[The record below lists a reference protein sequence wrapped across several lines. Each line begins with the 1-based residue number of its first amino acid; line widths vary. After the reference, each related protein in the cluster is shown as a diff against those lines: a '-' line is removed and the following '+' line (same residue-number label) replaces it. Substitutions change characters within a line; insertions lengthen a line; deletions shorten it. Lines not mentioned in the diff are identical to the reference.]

1 MNDTTR
7 QGTAPAP
14 AGTSPLPGGPFDPGP
29 LTTKEGFRAQA
40 RRTYGPPDLQD
51 CAPLGTKVTLSD
63 PRLVYHGRLLPV
75 VTDDVG
81 AALKQA
87 RRLLVKNLTTGN
99 GRGPNFVVDGPRLS
113 GKSLLAALIALG
125 FHALV
130 DELYGPDPDRHP
142 VVYINV
148 PHDRS
153 DDLHWSLPFADFLGI
168 EHSRSPETMNHRPV
182 DMTEPIV
189 RVMQRAG
196 TRLVVV
202 DGVEY
207 IRSSERQTAFDYL
220 LRLQDRLPR
229 VTFLFCGI
237 GAREIIRAGYGD
249 HRSQAPA
256 AGTHAPRPHIAF
268 PTLWVRPVPYTDAE
282 PEQWHRVLGKVEENL
297 RLYKHKP
304 GTLRDLAAYLHGRT
318 DGSMHVLDQLICQAA
333 QASILEGT
341 EEIDKDLLDS
351 VLTGYDDPAH

>member
-1 MNDTTR
+1 MNDATR
-7 QGTAPAP
+7 QRTAPTP
-14 AGTSPLPGGPFDPGP
+14 AGASLLPSGPFDPGP
-29 LTTKEGFRAQA
+29 LTTKEGFRTQA
-40 RRTYGPPDLQD
+40 RRTSRPPDLQD

-75 VTDDVG
+75 ETDDV
-81 AALKQA
+81 AIAMNQA
-87 RRLLVKNLTTGN
+87 RRLLLKNLTPGN

-113 GKSLLAALIALG
+113 GKSHLAALIALG

-130 DELYGPDPDRHP
+130 EKSYGPDPDRYP

-148 PHDRS
+148 PHDRT

-182 DMTEPIV
+182 DMTEPVLRI
-189 RVMQRAG
+189 MERAR

-220 LRLQDRLPR
+220 LRLQDKLPGI
-229 VTFLFCGI
+229 TFLFCGI
-237 GAREIIRAGYGD
+237 GAREIVRTGYGD

-256 AGTHAPRPHIAF
+256 AGTHGPRPHSGF
-268 PTLWVRPVPYTDAE
+268 PTLWVRPVPYTEADS
-282 PEQWHRVLGKVEENL
+282 EQWHRVLGKVEENL
-297 RLYKHKP
+297 RLYKQEP
-304 GTLRDLAAYLHGRT
+304 GVLRNLAAYLHGRT

-341 EEIDKDLLDS
+341 EKIDKDLLDS
-351 VLTGYDDPAH
+351 ILTGYDDPAY